1 MSTGI
6 RKVVKKTGGS
16 TGIRPPANRRVPTGG
31 ATRRPQREAAS
42 SRAAPAPPP
51 ADTQASTDYTL
62 MSAPRERTHNVMR
75 MLTSKQVDFGKF
87 TPPVRMRR
95 QNRDY
100 YRVKNKKRNEEEEE
114 QQQGEQIAGEM
125 GEERPKADMNL
136 IADAGGA
143 RRNKRNLFKKRTKQ
157 VYFADE
163 EKRRLDIEEARPWI
177 LEDDD
182 EKEVWTGEL
191 EGGQSSEYVLFVLA
205 EDGFRVVPVDRW
217 YKFNPKLKYNT
228 MSLDEAEEELQR
240 MQKAHAKRDLW
251 IMHRRNQQQEQQKL
265 KQEQEQQKLAGGLN
279 LGSAKSTLV
288 EYESYAFSDDDN
300 GSGDEGKP
308 RRPNRD
314 RGKHG
319 GLDEI
324 EFEMEFED
332 DEELGDV
339 RFEYNEEEESNRQR
353 ERVHTSMFASDDE
366 DEDLFGDSK
375 QSDSKDVKQLRKLM
389 RKREGNADYES
400 DREENPY
407 LSEDDETSDE
417 SDQDQNK
424 SPTSPT
430 DPQKPAA
437 DSEAAKPAAASSAS
451 AASTSAKKRK
461 RMSVASH
468 PHHAARA
475 GSPTSASADNSRLKH
490 HKSSA
495 SMASSASAA
504 AAKPSASSPS
514 GALITKQEIID
525 LIRNGVSDIRE
536 LISHVRKKLQANPEN
551 RKRIYEMLK
560 EVATY
565 KNNKLTLKKP

>member
-6 RKVVKKTGGS
+6 RKAVKKTGGS
-16 TGIRPPANRRVPTGG
+16 TGIRPPASRRAP
-31 ATRRPQREAAS
+31 AAAAAAAAAARRPQ
-42 SRAAPAPPP
+42 PAPRAPPQPQP
-51 ADTQASTDYTL
+51 ADTQSSTDYTL

-75 MLTSKQVDFGKF
+75 MLTPKPVDFEQF
-87 TPPVRMRR
+87 TPPIRMRR

-100 YRVKNKKRNEEEEE
+100 YRVKNRKRNEEEAEAEAEAE
-114 QQQGEQIAGEM
+114 QLE
-125 GEERPKADMNL
+125 EERPKVDMNL

-177 LEDDD
+177 LEDDE

-217 YKFNPKLKYNT
+217 YKFAPKLKYNT
-228 MSLDEAEEELQR
+228 MTLDEAEEELQR

-251 IMHRRNQQQEQQKL
+251 IMHRRNQQEQKKQEQQ
-265 KQEQEQQKLAGGLN
+265 QPGGPS
-279 LGSAKSTLV
+279 LGAAKSSLV
-288 EYESYAFSDDDN
+288 EYESYAFSDDEDKQ
-300 GSGDEGKP
+300 GRSKDS
-308 RRPNRD
+308 
-314 RGKHG
+314 GKHG

-353 ERVHTSMFASDDE
+353 ERAHTSMFASDDE
-366 DEDLFGDSK
+366 DDDLFGDK
-375 QSDSKDVKQLRKLM
+375 PGDSKDAKQLRKLM
-389 RKREGNADYES
+389 RKREGNVDYES

-407 LSEDDETSDE
+407 LSEEESSDE
-417 SDQDQNK
+417 SDHGQK
-424 SPTSPT
+424 PAE
-430 DPQKPAA
+430 PQKPAE
-437 DSEAAKPAAASSAS
+437 SEPRPAEPKPAAA
-451 AASTSAKKRK
+451 SAKKRK
-461 RMSVASH
+461 RLSVA
-468 PHHAARA
+468 PHHAAHPA
-475 GSPTSASADNSRLKH
+475 SPTDHSRLKH
-490 HKSSA
+490 HKS
-495 SMASSASAA
+495 AA
-504 AAKPSASSPS
+504 AVKPSSPS
-514 GALITKQEIID
+514 AALITKQEIIE
-525 LIRNGVSDIRE
+525 LIRSGVSDIRE

-551 RKRIYEMLK
+551 RKRIHEMLK